1 MKIIDFERKGNVVRF
16 YLGADNRTDYWGD
29 DWDDRPY
36 EHNAGTVYNEFVDG
50 YIDVA
55 FPFGCNV
62 LDPES
67 DYRYHGNSPY
77 CKDDFKKRNAPCIIV
92 LPEEIVKEDYCSN
105 DSYSQYMGSK
115 RVERFYFEE
124 SLERITQCPLVT
136 VLQVWRKEDQA

>member
-77 CKDDFKKRNAPCIIV
+77 CKEDFKKRNAPCIIV

-136 VLQVWRKEDQA
+136 VLQVWRQEDQA